1 MPSHVSPQPIGF
13 PAGRLPLDFASC
25 VPVTDGLLVD
35 NIVGDPYARA
45 VGDTEGSRDVERRV
59 IDLCLDLVG
68 APRDEQRWGYVT
80 ASSSTAIQHG
90 LFLAREA
97 HRRGVLYTSAA
108 AHPAVHVAA
117 RMLDLPVVV
126 VPTVEHDV
134 LDYAALTR
142 AADPT
147 RPAIV
152 AATAGTTM
160 CEAVDDVPGIR
171 AALADAGVHQ
181 AWVHLDAALSGPML
195 AMEPRWSAAVRLGAG
210 AADSV
215 SWSGHKFWSTP
226 LVCGLVLARR
236 SDAEACG
243 HDLPYTGTRN
253 RTLACS
259 RPGAPALM
267 LWRALSQYG
276 VPWLAQQA
284 ERARGIAEDA
294 CTRLTAAGHDA
305 HRHDHAVTVSFP
317 VPSPELTTRWS
328 LATDGTRAHLIVM
341 PGIDEAVVS
350 AFVDELIVDDVSR
363 RLVRTR

>member
-1 MPSHVSPQPIGF
+1 MSHRPFLMQHVLPEPIGF
-13 PAGRLPLDFASC
+13 PAGRLPIDFASC
-25 VPVTDGLLVD
+25 IPIADGTLVD
-35 NIVGDPYARA
+35 NIVGDPYAPA
-45 VGDTEGSRDVERRV
+45 FGDTESSKDVERRV

-80 ASSSTAIQHG
+80 PSSSTAIQHG
-90 LFLAREA
+90 LYLAREA
-97 HRRGVLYTSAA
+97 HRNGVLYTSAA

-126 VPTVEHDV
+126 VPTVERDV
-134 LDYAALTR
+134 LDQSALTGV
-142 AADPT
+142 ADPT

-171 AALADAGVHQ
+171 SALDDAGVHQ
-181 AWVHLDAALSGPML
+181 VWVHLDAALSGPML
-195 AMEPRWSAAVRLGAG
+195 AMEPRWSDAVRLGAG
-210 AADSV
+210 GADSV

-236 SDAEACG
+236 SDAEVCA

-267 LWRALSQYG
+267 MWHVLSQYG
-276 VPWLAQQA
+276 LPWLAHQA
-284 ERARGIAEDA
+284 EQAR
-294 CTRLTAAGHDA
+294 
-305 HRHDHAVTVSFP
+305 
-317 VPSPELTTRWS
+317 
-328 LATDGTRAHLIVM
+328 
-341 PGIDEAVVS
+341 
-350 AFVDELIVDDVSR
+350 
-363 RLVRTR
+363 